1 MNVEAKVG
9 AFVASGLVLL
19 FVLSTQVNDIG
30 SFNEEGIRVNAY
42 IKDASGLELKSK
54 VKLNGV
60 EVGYIDN
67 ISLVDHKVKLRFFIQ
82 EGINIPVDSSVMVTQ
97 DTVLGGKLINI
108 GLGVSEKYL
117 SDDDSLSRVERLAS
131 FEETSDRVDRAAEE
145 LRLFMSEL
153 RQTFDDKSRKDLQK
167 AIEEFAKVGESLR
180 IVIAENRSN
189 LYETIDNFRQ
199 TGQTINGRLPD
210 IMAQLDSLTKRF
222 DNVGGTLDEKLPIAM
237 DKFIF
242 LEDNLSSILEE
253 NKAPLNSALVSAD
266 EFFSSG
272 QEAFKKVDK
281 LLSNFTKS
289 ELQFGMNANYMFS
302 DEYIKTYVEIN
313 FLPDPSTYY
322 MLSVISMDDYMQTD
336 ASGNYREPQIHDNGK
351 FYFSAQ
357 YGKRYD
363 DILFRAGL
371 IESTGGFGIDYYTMK
386 DNVKFTLEAYDFN
399 AENDFRN
406 DRAHMRFAMRYRFLK
421 HLELNVGWDN
431 FLNSKADN
439 VYLGFGAS
447 FTEESMKYLLGS
459 AAGSAL

>member
-30 SFNEEGIRVNAY
+30 SFNEAGMNIDTY
-42 IKDASGLELKSK
+42 IKDASGLELKTK

-60 EVGYIDN
+60 EVGYIDD
-67 ISLVDHKVKLRFFIQ
+67 ISLVDHKVKLRFFIE
-82 EGINIPVDSSVMVTQ
+82 EGTNIPIDSSVMVTQ
-97 DTVLGGKLINI
+97 DNVLGGKLINI
-108 GLGVSEKYL
+108 GLGESTTYL
-117 SDDDSLSRVERLAS
+117 SDKGSLHRVERLAS
-131 FEETSDRVDRAAEE
+131 FEETSDRVDKAAEE

-167 AIEEFAKVGESLR
+167 AIEEFANVGESLR

-199 TGQTINGRLPD
+199 TGQTINTRLPD

-222 DNVGGTLDEKLPIAM
+222 DSVGGTLDEKLPIAM
-237 DKFIF
+237 DKFIS
-242 LEDNLSSILEE
+242 LEDNLSGILEE

-272 QEAFKKVDK
+272 EEAFKKVDK

-289 ELQFGMNANYMFS
+289 ELQFGMNANYMLS
-302 DEYIKTYVEIN
+302 DEYIKTYVDIN
-313 FLPDPSTYY
+313 YLPDPSTYY
-322 MLSVISMDDYMQTD
+322 MLSVISMDDYTQTD
-336 ASGNYREPQIHDNGK
+336 TNGDYREPQIHDSGK
-351 FYFSAQ
+351 FYFSAL

-363 DILFRAGL
+363 DLLFRAGL
-371 IESTGGFGIDYYTMK
+371 IESTGGFGVDYFTMK
-386 DNVKFTLEAYDFN
+386 DNLKLTVEAYDFN

-406 DRAHMRFAMRYRFLK
+406 DHAHMRFAMRYRFLK
-421 HLELNVGWDN
+421 HLEMNVGWDN
-431 FLNSKADN
+431 FLNKKADN
-439 VYLGFGAS
+439 IYLGFGAS

>member
-30 SFNEEGIRVNAY
+30 SFNESGMNLDTY
-42 IKDASGLELKSK
+42 IKDASGLELKTK

-60 EVGYIDN
+60 EVGYIDD

-82 EGINIPVDSSVMVTQ
+82 EGINIPIDSSVMVTQ
-97 DTVLGGKLINI
+97 DSVLGGKLINI
-108 GLGVSEKYL
+108 GLGKSNTYL
-117 SDDDSLSRVERLAS
+117 LDNGTLDRVERLAS

-167 AIEEFAKVGESLR
+167 AISEFANVGESLR

-199 TGQTINGRLPD
+199 TGQTINTRLPD

-222 DNVGGTLDEKLPIAM
+222 DSVGGTLDEKLPIAM
-237 DKFIF
+237 DKFIS
-242 LEDNLSSILEE
+242 LEDNLSGILEE

-289 ELQFGMNANYMFS
+289 ELQFGMNANYMLS
-302 DEYIKTYVEIN
+302 DEYIKTYVDIN
-313 FLPDPSTYY
+313 YLPDPSTYY
-322 MLSVISMDDYMQTD
+322 MLSVISMDDYTQTD
-336 ASGNYREPQIHDNGK
+336 ASGTYREPQLHDNGK
-351 FYFSAQ
+351 FYFSGQ

-363 DILFRAGL
+363 DLLFRAGL
-371 IESTGGFGIDYYTMK
+371 IESTGGFGVDYFTMK
-386 DNVKFTLEAYDFN
+386 DNLKFTVEAYDFN

-406 DRAHMRFAMRYRFLK
+406 ERAHLRFAMRYRFLK
-421 HLELNVGWDN
+421 HLELNLGWDN
-431 FLNSKADN
+431 FMNSQADN
-439 VYLGFGAS
+439 IYLGFGAS